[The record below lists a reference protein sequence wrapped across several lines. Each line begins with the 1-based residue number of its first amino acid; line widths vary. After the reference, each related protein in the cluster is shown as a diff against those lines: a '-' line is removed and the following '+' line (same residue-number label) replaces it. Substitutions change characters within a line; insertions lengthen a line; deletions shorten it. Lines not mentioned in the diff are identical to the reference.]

1 MGWINGRASDL
12 APAIMLLDH
21 HKMVEN
27 STMGEHWR
35 RRWGGEPLVDEEG
48 GGEAKQRKVGSR
60 LDLDLWIR
68 IQFSF
73 IGPFLSFFFA
83 CGICCERGGRKT
95 GGVGHRTKINQWN
108 AGWWKT
114 EHFGPF

>member
-1 MGWINGRASDL
+1 
-12 APAIMLLDH
+12 MLLDH

-73 IGPFLSFFFA
+73 IGPFLSFFLHA
-83 CGICCERGGRKT
+83 VSAVSGE
-95 GGVGHRTKINQWN
+95 VGKPVEWDIGQ
-108 AGWWKT
+108 K
-114 EHFGPF
+114 